1 MKIRIANPFYYP
13 LAILIGG
20 IILVLGTRLI
30 KVSNFIIIPTAA
42 TATVVVATFLQPQK
56 TILKDLGVVK
66 EAARNLAQ
74 KASLLKQEADKIL
87 INNSSQLELLGVV
100 QLACERAIE
109 LPLQIDRLIQKMGE
123 TKSLLS
129 PEDLRQQLI
138 KVRAK
143 IKSSSGI
150 ARENLQRLENSLNN
164 NIQLAQMGQDI
175 RQAQIINLQTLI
187 QDSAGVLQ
195 KLQNKLVSADLSRS
209 SEIQELKNL
218 GDELNSYQEN
228 VEVIIH

>member
-1 MKIRIANPFYYP
+1 MKIKIVNPFYYP

-20 IILVLGTRLI
+20 IILVLGTRLL
-30 KVSNFIIIPTAA
+30 KASNFIIIPTAA
-42 TATVVVATFLQPQK
+42 TATLVAATFLQPQK
-56 TILKDLGVVK
+56 TILKDLRVVK

-74 KASLLKQEADKIL
+74 KALLLKQEADKIL

-100 QLACERAIE
+100 QLACDRAIE
-109 LPLQIDRLIQKMGE
+109 LPSQIDRLIQKMGE
-123 TKSLLS
+123 TESLLS

-138 KVRAK
+138 KLRGK

-164 NIQLAQMGQDI
+164 NIQLAQMGQDT

-209 SEIQELKNL
+209 SEMQELKNL
-218 GDELNSYQEN
+218 GNELNSYQEN
-228 VEVIIH
+228 VEIIIH